1 MTQTQNLAIGIDLGT
16 TNSAIAVWREGQ
28 AQLIPNAHGEDLTP
42 SIVSIGE
49 DNTLLVGQAAA
60 TRLLTD
66 PANTASHFKR
76 FLGSERRYRLGK
88 EQYTPTEL
96 CALVLGSLKS
106 DAEAWLGHPVREVVI
121 SVPAYFGDQQRK
133 QVRLAA
139 ELAGLDAVRLI
150 NEPTAAAM
158 AYSLHEQHSRRF
170 LVFDLGGGTFDVTV
184 VEYQDGIMEVRASA
198 GDNRLGG
205 EDFTQDLV
213 DAVLGRLNTDRG
225 ELTLSQLGQVYL
237 SCERAKRHRSGSGLD
252 VELGAEWNRKFSFSE
267 SELTETWRD
276 TLTRLRKPLSQALSD
291 ARLRPDEVDELIF
304 VGGASRQS
312 EVQQMAVRLLGRFGR
327 HELDPDRVVAMGA
340 AIQAACRLR
349 DSAVEELIMTDVCP
363 FTLGIA
369 VSQGDQHGIFSPILE
384 RNTVVPASR
393 VERYRSGHEQQ
404 SAVCISI
411 YQGERFWVRD
421 NLHVDDLEIPLP
433 TGKGIQEVDVR
444 FSYDINGMLEVDVT
458 LVNSGE
464 QFQKVID
471 RSPAGVT
478 EEGKHKS
485 RERLARLKQHPR
497 DALPNLTLSERLQ
510 QLYEESI
517 GDERRQIEQWL
528 LQFERVL
535 AGQDPQLIRS
545 FREEMNA
552 LLKQLH

>member
-1 MTQTQNLAIGIDLGT
+1 MTIVRPLAIGIDLGT
-16 TNSAIAVWREGQ
+16 TNSAIAVWQGGK
-28 AQLIPNAHGEDLTP
+28 ACLIPNVMGEELTP
-42 SIVSIGE
+42 SIVCIDE
-49 DNTLLVGQAAA
+49 DESLLVGQAAA
-60 TRLLTD
+60 TRLLTQ
-66 PANTASHFKR
+66 PTNTASHFKR
-76 FLGSERRYRLGK
+76 FLGSERNYKLGR

-96 CALVLGSLKS
+96 CALVLRSLKS
-106 DAEAWLGHPVREVVI
+106 DAEAWLGHPIYEVVI

-158 AYSLHEQHSRRF
+158 AYSLHEQHNRRF

-213 DAVLGRLNTDRG
+213 DAVIERLGIDRC
-225 ELTLSQLGQVYL
+225 ELPLSQLGQVYL
-237 SCERAKRHRSGSGLD
+237 ACERGKRHRNGNALE
-252 VELGAEWNRKFSFSE
+252 VELGGEWSQTLHFSE
-267 SELTETWRD
+267 GELAGIWRET
-276 TLTRLRKPLSQALSD
+276 LNRLRKPLSLALSD
-291 ARLRPDEVDELIF
+291 ARLRPEEVDELIF

-363 FTLGIA
+363 FTLGIE
-369 VSQGDQHGIFSPILE
+369 VTLEEQSGVFSPILE
-384 RNTVVPASR
+384 RNTVVPVSR
-393 VERYRSGHEQQ
+393 VERYYSGHEQQ
-404 SAVCISI
+404 KHVFISI

-421 NLHVDDLEIPLP
+421 NLHVDDLNIPLP
-433 TGKGIQEVDVR
+433 TGKGIQSVDVR

-458 LVNSGE
+458 LVSTGE

-471 RSPAGVT
+471 RSPTGVT
-478 EEGKHKS
+478 EEGKRES

-497 DALPNLTLSERLQ
+497 NALPNLTLSERLQ

-517 GDERRQIEQWL
+517 GDERRQVEQWL

-535 AGQDPQLIRS
+535 ASQDPKLIRS
-545 FREEMNA
+545 FRQQMND
-552 LLKQLH
+552 LLTRWH

>member
-1 MTQTQNLAIGIDLGT
+1 MTQTQNPAIGIALGT

-106 DAEAWLGHPVREVVI
+106 DAEVWLCHPVREVVI

-478 EEGKHKS
+478 EEGKHES

-497 DALPNLTLSERLQ
+497 DALPNLTLSEQLQ

>member
-1 MTQTQNLAIGIDLGT
+1 MMQTRNSAIGIDLGT
-16 TNSAIAVWREGQ
+16 TNSAIAVWQDGK
-28 AQLIPNAHGEDLTP
+28 ACLIPNAHGEDLTP
-42 SIVSIGE
+42 SIVCIGE

-60 TRLLTD
+60 TRLLSD

-76 FLGSERRYRLGK
+76 FLGSERCYRLGK
-88 EQYTPTEL
+88 DKYTPTEL

-184 VEYQDGIMEVRASA
+184 VEYQDCIMEVRASA

-213 DAVLGRLNTDRG
+213 DAVLDQLGTDRSDMP
-225 ELTLSQLGQVYL
+225 LTQLGQVNL
-237 SCERAKRHRSGSGLD
+237 ACERAKRHRSGSGLV
-252 VELGAEWNRKFSFSE
+252 VELSGELNHTLNFSE
-267 SELTETWRD
+267 FELADIWRET
-276 TLTRLRKPLSQALSD
+276 LNRLRKPLSQALSD
-291 ARLRPDEVDELIF
+291 ARLRPEEVDELIF

-312 EVQQMAVRLLGRFGR
+312 EVQQTAVRLLGRFGR
-327 HELDPDRVVAMGA
+327 HDLDPDRVVAMGA

-349 DSAVEELIMTDVCP
+349 DSAVDELIMTDVCP

-369 VSQGDQHGIFSPILE
+369 VTQGDQGGVFSPILE

-393 VERYRSGHEQQ
+393 VERYHSAHEQQ
-404 SAVCISI
+404 KAVCISI

-421 NLHVDDLEIPLP
+421 NLHVDDLEISLP
-433 TGKGIQEVDVR
+433 TGKGIQQVDVR

-458 LVNSGE
+458 LVGTGE

-478 EEGKHKS
+478 EEGKRES
-485 RERLARLKQHPR
+485 RERLARLKHHPR
-497 DALPNLTLSERLQ
+497 DALPNLTLSERLEL
-510 QLYEESI
+510 LYEESL
-517 GDERRQIEQWL
+517 GEERQQVEQWL

-535 AGQDPQLIRS
+535 ASQDPQLIRS
-545 FREEMNA
+545 FREEMND
-552 LLKQLH
+552 LLKQWH

>member
-1 MTQTQNLAIGIDLGT
+1 MTQTQNPAIGIDLGT

-106 DAEAWLGHPVREVVI
+106 DAEVWLCHPVREVVI

-411 YQGERFWVRD
+411 YQGSASGCATTCMWTISRSRCRPARAFRKLMCVSVMTSTACWRWT
-421 NLHVDDLEIPLP
+421 LP
-433 TGKGIQEVDVR
+433 
-444 FSYDINGMLEVDVT
+444 
-458 LVNSGE
+458 
-464 QFQKVID
+464 
-471 RSPAGVT
+471 
-478 EEGKHKS
+478 
-485 RERLARLKQHPR
+485 
-497 DALPNLTLSERLQ
+497 
-510 QLYEESI
+510 
-517 GDERRQIEQWL
+517 W
-528 LQFERVL
+528 
-535 AGQDPQLIRS
+535 
-545 FREEMNA
+545 
-552 LLKQLH
+552 

>member
-1 MTQTQNLAIGIDLGT
+1 MTQMQNPAIGIDLGT

-458 LVNSGE
+458 LVSSGE

-478 EEGKHKS
+478 EEGKYES

-535 AGQDPQLIRS
+535 AGQDPQQIRL

>member
-1 MTQTQNLAIGIDLGT
+1 MTQTQNPAIGIDLGT

-106 DAEAWLGHPVREVVI
+106 DAEVWLGHPVREVVI

-478 EEGKHKS
+478 EEGKHES

>member
-1 MTQTQNLAIGIDLGT
+1 MTQTRNPAIGIDLGT

-184 VEYQDGIMEVRASA
+184 VEYQDGIMEVRSSA

-213 DAVLGRLNTDRG
+213 DAVLSRLNTDRG

-267 SELTETWRD
+267 SELTEIW
-276 TLTRLRKPLSQALSD
+276 PLSQALSD

-478 EEGKHKS
+478 EEGKHES

-528 LQFERVL
+528 LEFERVL

>member
-1 MTQTQNLAIGIDLGT
+1 MTQTQNPAIGIDLGT

-49 DNTLLVGQAAA
+49 DNTLLVGQTAA

-237 SCERAKRHRSGSGLD
+237 SCERAKLHRSGSGLD

-478 EEGKHKS
+478 EEGKHES

>member
-1 MTQTQNLAIGIDLGT
+1 MTQTQNPAIGIDLGT

-106 DAEAWLGHPVREVVI
+106 DAEVWLCHPVREVVI

-291 ARLRPDEVDELIF
+291 ARLRPHEVDELIF

-478 EEGKHKS
+478 EEGKHES

-497 DALPNLTLSERLQ
+497 DALPNLTLSEQLQ

>member
-1 MTQTQNLAIGIDLGT
+1 MMQTRNSAIGIDLGT
-16 TNSAIAVWREGQ
+16 TNSAIAVWQDGK
-28 AQLIPNAHGEDLTP
+28 ACLIPNAHGEDLTP
-42 SIVSIGE
+42 SIVCIGE

-60 TRLLTD
+60 TRLLSD

-88 EQYTPTEL
+88 DKYTPTEL

-184 VEYQDGIMEVRASA
+184 VEYQDSIMEVRASA

-213 DAVLGRLNTDRG
+213 DAVLDQLGTDRSD
-225 ELTLSQLGQVYL
+225 ELNRTLTFSEFDLADIWRETLS
-237 SCERAKRHRSGSGLD
+237 
-252 VELGAEWNRKFSFSE
+252 
-267 SELTETWRD
+267 
-276 TLTRLRKPLSQALSD
+276 RLRKPLSQALSD
-291 ARLRPDEVDELIF
+291 ARLRPEEVDELIF

-312 EVQQMAVRLLGRFGR
+312 EVQQTAVRLLGRFGR

-349 DSAVEELIMTDVCP
+349 DSAVDELIMTDVCP

-369 VSQGDQHGIFSPILE
+369 VTQGDQGGVFSPILE

-393 VERYRSGHEQQ
+393 VERYHSAHEQQ
-404 SAVCISI
+404 KAVCISI
-411 YQGERFWVRD
+411 YQGERFWVRE
-421 NLHVDDLEIPLP
+421 NLHIDDLEIPLP
-433 TGKGIQEVDVR
+433 TGKGIQQVDVR

-458 LVNSGE
+458 LVGTGE
-464 QFQKVID
+464 LFQKVID

-478 EEGKHKS
+478 EEGKRES
-485 RERLARLKQHPR
+485 RERLARLKHHPR
-497 DALPNLTLSERLQ
+497 DALPNLTLSERLA
-510 QLYEESI
+510 QLYEESL
-517 GDERRQIEQWL
+517 GDERQQVEQWL

-535 AGQDPQLIRS
+535 ASQDPQLIRS
-545 FREEMNA
+545 FREEMNG
-552 LLKQLH
+552 LLKQWH

>member
-1 MTQTQNLAIGIDLGT
+1 MTQTQNPAIGIDLGT

-106 DAEAWLGHPVREVVI
+106 DAEVWLCHPVREVVI

-478 EEGKHKS
+478 EEGKHES

>member
-1 MTQTQNLAIGIDLGT
+1 MQTRNSAIGIDLGT
-16 TNSAIAVWREGQ
+16 TNSAIAVWQDGK
-28 AQLIPNAHGEDLTP
+28 ACLIPNAHGEDLTP
-42 SIVSIGE
+42 SIVCIGE

-60 TRLLTD
+60 TRLLSD

-88 EQYTPTEL
+88 DKYTPTEL

-184 VEYQDGIMEVRASA
+184 VEYQDSIMEVRASA

-213 DAVLGRLNTDRG
+213 DAVLDQLGTNRSDMPLA
-225 ELTLSQLGQVYL
+225 QLGQIYL
-237 SCERAKRHRSGSGLD
+237 ACERAKRHRSGTGLV
-252 VELGAEWNRKFSFSE
+252 VELGGELNRTLTFSE
-267 SELTETWRD
+267 FDLADIWRET
-276 TLTRLRKPLSQALSD
+276 LSRLRKPLSQALSD
-291 ARLRPDEVDELIF
+291 ARLRPEEVDELIF

-312 EVQQMAVRLLGRFGR
+312 EVQQTAVRLLGRFGR

-349 DSAVEELIMTDVCP
+349 DSAVDELIMTDVCP

-369 VSQGDQHGIFSPILE
+369 VTQGDQGGVFSPILE

-393 VERYRSGHEQQ
+393 VERYHSAHEQQ
-404 SAVCISI
+404 KAVCISI
-411 YQGERFWVRD
+411 YQGERFWVRE
-421 NLHVDDLEIPLP
+421 NLHIDDLEIPLP
-433 TGKGIQEVDVR
+433 TGKGIQQVDVR

-458 LVNSGE
+458 LVGTGE

-478 EEGKHKS
+478 EEGKRES
-485 RERLARLKQHPR
+485 RERLARLKHHPR
-497 DALPNLTLSERLQ
+497 DALPNLTLNERLA
-510 QLYEESI
+510 QLYEESL
-517 GDERRQIEQWL
+517 GDARQQVEQWL

-535 AGQDPQLIRS
+535 ASQDPQLIRS
-545 FREEMNA
+545 FREEMNG
-552 LLKQLH
+552 LLKQWH

>member
-1 MTQTQNLAIGIDLGT
+1 MMQTRNSAIGIDLGT
-16 TNSAIAVWREGQ
+16 TNSAIAVWQDGK
-28 AQLIPNAHGEDLTP
+28 ACLIPNAHGEDLTP
-42 SIVSIGE
+42 SIVCIGE

-60 TRLLTD
+60 TRLLSD

-88 EQYTPTEL
+88 DKYTPTEL

-184 VEYQDGIMEVRASA
+184 VEYQDCIMEVRASA

-213 DAVLGRLNTDRG
+213 DAVLGQLGTDRSDMP
-225 ELTLSQLGQVYL
+225 LAHLGQIYMA
-237 SCERAKRHRSGSGLD
+237 CERAKRHRSGSGLV
-252 VELGAEWNRKFSFSE
+252 VELSGELNRTLTFSE
-267 SELTETWRD
+267 FDLAAIWCET
-276 TLTRLRKPLSQALSD
+276 LNRLRKPLSQALSD
-291 ARLRPDEVDELIF
+291 ARLRPEEVDELIF

-312 EVQQMAVRLLGRFGR
+312 EVQQTAVRLLGRFGR

-363 FTLGIA
+363 FTLGIE

-404 SAVCISI
+404 KAVSISI

-421 NLHVDDLEIPLP
+421 NLHVDNLEIPLP

-458 LVNSGE
+458 LVSTSE
-464 QFQKVID
+464 LFQKVID

-478 EEGKHKS
+478 EERKRES
-485 RERLARLKQHPR
+485 RERLARLKHHPR
-497 DALPNLTLSERLQ
+497 DALPNLTLSERLE
-510 QLYEESI
+510 QLYEEST
-517 GDERRQIEQWL
+517 GNERRQIEQWL

-552 LLKQLH
+552 LLKQWH

>member
-1 MTQTQNLAIGIDLGT
+1 METLRPAIGIDLGT
-16 TNSAIAVWREGQ
+16 TNSAIAVWQDGK
-28 AQLIPNAHGEDLTP
+28 AYLIPNAHGQDLTP
-42 SIVSIGE
+42 SIVCIGD

-66 PANTASHFKR
+66 PSNTASHFKR

-96 CALVLGSLKS
+96 CALVLGSLKA
-106 DAEAWLGHPVREVVI
+106 DAEVWLGHEVYEVVI

-139 ELAGLDAVRLI
+139 DLAGLDAVRLI

-213 DAVLGRLNTDRG
+213 DAVLDQLGTDRSDMP
-225 ELTLSQLGQVYL
+225 LSQLGLVYL
-237 SCERAKRHRSGSGLD
+237 ASERAKRHRSGSCLE
-252 VELGAEWNRKFSFSE
+252 VELGGEWNRTLRFSE
-267 SELTETWRD
+267 IELAGIWRET
-276 TLTRLRKPLSQALSD
+276 LNRLRKPLSQALSD
-291 ARLRPDEVDELIF
+291 ARLHPEEVDELIF

-312 EVQQMAVRLLGRFGR
+312 EVQQTAVRLLGRFGR
-327 HELDPDRVVAMGA
+327 HDLDPDRVVAIGA

-363 FTLGIA
+363 FTLGIE

-404 SAVCISI
+404 KAVSISI

-421 NLHVDDLEIPLP
+421 NLHVDNLEIPLP

-458 LVNSGE
+458 LVSTGE
-464 QFQKVID
+464 LFQKVID

-478 EEGKHKS
+478 EERKRES
-485 RERLARLKQHPR
+485 RERLARLKHHPR
-497 DALPNLTLSERLQ
+497 DALPNLTLSERLE
-510 QLYEESI
+510 QLYEEST
-517 GDERRQIEQWL
+517 GNERRQIEQWL

-552 LLKQLH
+552 LLKQWH

>member
-121 SVPAYFGDQQRK
+121 SVPAYFGDQHRK

-478 EEGKHKS
+478 EEGKHES

-552 LLKQLH
+552 LLKQWH

>member
-1 MTQTQNLAIGIDLGT
+1 MTQTQNPAIGIDLGT

-42 SIVSIGE
+42 SIVSISE

-213 DAVLGRLNTDRG
+213 DAVLSRLNTDRG

-252 VELGAEWNRKFSFSE
+252 VELGAEWNRKFSLSE
-267 SELTETWRD
+267 SELTEIWRD

-433 TGKGIQEVDVR
+433 AGKGIQEVDVR

-478 EEGKHKS
+478 EEGKHES

>member
-1 MTQTQNLAIGIDLGT
+1 MTQTQNPAIGIDLGT

-106 DAEAWLGHPVREVVI
+106 DAEVWLCHPVREVVI

-478 EEGKHKS
+478 EEGKHES

-497 DALPNLTLSERLQ
+497 DALPNLTLSEQLQ

>member
-1 MTQTQNLAIGIDLGT
+1 MTQTQNPAIGIDLGT

-478 EEGKHKS
+478 EEGKHES

-497 DALPNLTLSERLQ
+497 DALPNLTLSEQLQ

>member
-1 MTQTQNLAIGIDLGT
+1 MTQMQNPAIGIDLGT

-349 DSAVEELIMTDVCP
+349 DSAVEELIITDVCP

-478 EEGKHKS
+478 EEGKHES

>member
-1 MTQTQNLAIGIDLGT
+1 MMQTRNSAIGIDLGT
-16 TNSAIAVWREGQ
+16 TNSAIAVWQDGK
-28 AQLIPNAHGEDLTP
+28 ACLIPNAHGEDLTP
-42 SIVSIGE
+42 SIVCIGE

-60 TRLLTD
+60 TRLLSD

-88 EQYTPTEL
+88 DKYTPTEL

-184 VEYQDGIMEVRASA
+184 VEYQDSIMEVRASA

-213 DAVLGRLNTDRG
+213 DAVLDQLGTDR
-225 ELTLSQLGQVYL
+225 SDMPQAQLGQVYL
-237 SCERAKRHRSGSGLD
+237 ACERAKRHRSGTGLV
-252 VELGAEWNRKFSFSE
+252 VELGGELNRTLTFSE
-267 SELTETWRD
+267 FDLADIWRET
-276 TLTRLRKPLSQALSD
+276 LSRLRKPLSQALSD
-291 ARLRPDEVDELIF
+291 ARLRPEEVDELIF

-312 EVQQMAVRLLGRFGR
+312 EVQQTAVRLLGRFGR

-349 DSAVEELIMTDVCP
+349 DSAVDELIMTDVCP

-369 VSQGDQHGIFSPILE
+369 VTQGEQGGVFSPILE

-393 VERYRSGHEQQ
+393 VERYHSAHEQQ
-404 SAVCISI
+404 KAVCISI
-411 YQGERFWVRD
+411 YQGERFWVRE
-421 NLHVDDLEIPLP
+421 NLHIDDLEISLP
-433 TGKGIQEVDVR
+433 TGKGIQQVDVR

-458 LVNSGE
+458 LVGTGD

-478 EEGKHKS
+478 EEGKRES
-485 RERLARLKQHPR
+485 RERLARLKHHPR
-497 DALPNLTLSERLQ
+497 DALPNLTLSERLA
-510 QLYEESI
+510 QLYEESL
-517 GDERRQIEQWL
+517 GDERQQVEQWL

-535 AGQDPQLIRS
+535 ASQDPQLIRS
-545 FREEMNA
+545 FREEMNG
-552 LLKQLH
+552 LLKQWH

>member
-1 MTQTQNLAIGIDLGT
+1 MTQMQNPAIGIDLGT

-478 EEGKHKS
+478 EEGKHES

>member
-1 MTQTQNLAIGIDLGT
+1 MMQTRNSAIGIDLGT
-16 TNSAIAVWREGQ
+16 TNSAIAVWQDGK
-28 AQLIPNAHGEDLTP
+28 ACLIPNAHGEDLTP
-42 SIVSIGE
+42 SIVCIGE

-60 TRLLTD
+60 TRLLSD

-88 EQYTPTEL
+88 DKYTPTEL

-184 VEYQDGIMEVRASA
+184 VEYQDSIMEVRSSA

-213 DAVLGRLNTDRG
+213 DAVLDQLGTDRSDMP
-225 ELTLSQLGQVYL
+225 LAQLGQVYL
-237 SCERAKRHRSGSGLD
+237 ACERAKRHRSGTGLV
-252 VELGAEWNRKFSFSE
+252 VELGGELNRTLTFSE
-267 SELTETWRD
+267 FDLADIWRET
-276 TLTRLRKPLSQALSD
+276 LSRLRKPLSQALSD
-291 ARLRPDEVDELIF
+291 ARLRPEEVDELIF

-312 EVQQMAVRLLGRFGR
+312 EVQQTAVRLLGRFGR

-349 DSAVEELIMTDVCP
+349 DSAVDELIMTDVCP

-369 VSQGDQHGIFSPILE
+369 VTQGDQDGVFSPILE

-393 VERYRSGHEQQ
+393 VERYHSAHEQQ
-404 SAVCISI
+404 KAVCISI
-411 YQGERFWVRD
+411 YQGERFWVRE
-421 NLHVDDLEIPLP
+421 NLYIDDLEIPLP
-433 TGKGIQEVDVR
+433 TGKGIQQVDVR

-458 LVNSGE
+458 LVGTGE

-478 EEGKHKS
+478 EEGKRES
-485 RERLARLKQHPR
+485 RELLARLKHHPR
-497 DALPNLTLSERLQ
+497 DALPNLTLSERLA
-510 QLYEESI
+510 QLYEESL
-517 GDERRQIEQWL
+517 GDERQQVEQWL

-535 AGQDPQLIRS
+535 ASQDPQLIRS
-545 FREEMNA
+545 FREEMNC
-552 LLKQLH
+552 LLKQWH

>member
-1 MTQTQNLAIGIDLGT
+1 MMQTRNSAIGIDLGT
-16 TNSAIAVWREGQ
+16 TNSAIAVWQDGK
-28 AQLIPNAHGEDLTP
+28 ACLIPNAHGEDLTP
-42 SIVSIGE
+42 SIVCIGE

-60 TRLLTD
+60 TRLLSD

-88 EQYTPTEL
+88 DTYTPTEL

-184 VEYQDGIMEVRASA
+184 VEYQDSIMEVRASA

-213 DAVLGRLNTDRG
+213 DAVLGQLGTDRSDMP
-225 ELTLSQLGQVYL
+225 LAQLGQIYL
-237 SCERAKRHRSGSGLD
+237 ACERAKRHRSGSGLV
-252 VELGAEWNRKFSFSE
+252 VELGGELNRTLSFSE
-267 SELTETWRD
+267 CKLADIWRET
-276 TLTRLRKPLSQALSD
+276 LNRLRKPLSQALSD
-291 ARLRPDEVDELIF
+291 ARLRPEEVDELIF
-304 VGGASRQS
+304 VGGASRQC
-312 EVQQMAVRLLGRFGR
+312 EVQQTAVRLLGRFGR

-349 DSAVEELIMTDVCP
+349 DSAVDELIMTDVCP

-369 VSQGDQHGIFSPILE
+369 VTQGDQGSVFSPILE

-393 VERYRSGHEQQ
+393 IERYRSAHEQQ
-404 SAVCISI
+404 KSVCISI

-433 TGKGIQEVDVR
+433 IGKGIQQVDVR

-458 LVNSGE
+458 LVGTGE

-478 EEGKHKS
+478 KEGKCES
-485 RERLARLKQHPR
+485 RERLARLKHHPR
-497 DALPNLTLSERLQ
+497 DALPNLTLSERLE
-510 QLYEESI
+510 QLYEESL
-517 GDERRQIEQWL
+517 GDERQQVEQWL
-528 LQFERVL
+528 LQFEQVL
-535 AGQDPQLIRS
+535 GSQDPQLIRS
-545 FREEMNA
+545 FREEMND
-552 LLKQLH
+552 LLKQWH

>member
-1 MTQTQNLAIGIDLGT
+1 METLRPAIGIDLGT
-16 TNSAIAVWREGQ
+16 TNSAIAVWQDGK
-28 AQLIPNAHGEDLTP
+28 AYLIPNAHGQDLTP
-42 SIVSIGE
+42 SIVCISD

-66 PANTASHFKR
+66 PSNTASHFKR

-96 CALVLGSLKS
+96 CALVLGSLKA
-106 DAEAWLGHPVREVVI
+106 DAEVWLGHEVYEVVI

-139 ELAGLDAVRLI
+139 DLAGLDAVRLI

-213 DAVLGRLNTDRG
+213 DAVLDQLGTDRSDMP
-225 ELTLSQLGQVYL
+225 LSQLGQVYL
-237 SCERAKRHRSGSGLD
+237 ASERAKRHRSGSCLE
-252 VELGAEWNRKFSFSE
+252 VELGGEWNRTLRFSE
-267 SELTETWRD
+267 IELAGIWRET
-276 TLTRLRKPLSQALSD
+276 LNRLRKPLSQALSD
-291 ARLRPDEVDELIF
+291 ARLHPEEVDELIF

-312 EVQQMAVRLLGRFGR
+312 EVQQTAVRLLGRFGR
-327 HELDPDRVVAMGA
+327 HDLDPDRVVAIGA

-363 FTLGIA
+363 FTLGIE

-404 SAVCISI
+404 KAVSISI

-421 NLHVDDLEIPLP
+421 NLHVDNLEIPLP
-433 TGKGIQEVDVR
+433 TGKDIQEVDVR

-458 LVNSGE
+458 LVSTGE
-464 QFQKVID
+464 LFQKVID

-478 EEGKHKS
+478 EERKRES
-485 RERLARLKQHPR
+485 RERLARLKHHPR
-497 DALPNLTLSERLQ
+497 DALPNLTLSERLE
-510 QLYEESI
+510 QLYEEST
-517 GDERRQIEQWL
+517 GNERRQIEQWL

-552 LLKQLH
+552 LLKQWH

>member
-1 MTQTQNLAIGIDLGT
+1 MTQTQNPAIGIDLGT

-60 TRLLTD
+60 TRLQTD

-106 DAEAWLGHPVREVVI
+106 DAEVWLGHPVREVVI

-349 DSAVEELIMTDVCP
+349 DSAVEELTMTDVCP

-478 EEGKHKS
+478 EEGKHES

>member
-1 MTQTQNLAIGIDLGT
+1 MTQMQNPAIGIDLGT
-16 TNSAIAVWREGQ
+16 TNSAIAVWREGR

-213 DAVLGRLNTDRG
+213 DAVLSRLNTDRG

-252 VELGAEWNRKFSFSE
+252 VELGAEWNRKFSLSE
-267 SELTETWRD
+267 SELTEIWRD

-404 SAVCISI
+404 SAVCINI

-433 TGKGIQEVDVR
+433 AGKGIQEVDVR

-478 EEGKHKS
+478 EEGKHES

-552 LLKQLH
+552 LLKQWH

>member
-1 MTQTQNLAIGIDLGT
+1 MMQTRNSAIGIDLGT
-16 TNSAIAVWREGQ
+16 TNSAIAVWQDGK
-28 AQLIPNAHGEDLTP
+28 ACLIPNAHGEDLTP
-42 SIVSIGE
+42 SIVCIGE

-60 TRLLTD
+60 TRLLSD

-88 EQYTPTEL
+88 DQYTPTEL

-106 DAEAWLGHPVREVVI
+106 DAEAWLGHPVCEVVI

-184 VEYQDGIMEVRASA
+184 VEYQDNIMEVRASA

-213 DAVLGRLNTDRG
+213 DAVLDQLGTDRSDMP
-225 ELTLSQLGQVYL
+225 LAQLGQVYL
-237 SCERAKRHRSGSGLD
+237 ACERAKRHRSGTGLV
-252 VELGAEWNRKFSFSE
+252 VELGGELNRTLTFSE
-267 SELTETWRD
+267 FDLADIWRET
-276 TLTRLRKPLSQALSD
+276 LSRLRKPLSQALSD
-291 ARLRPDEVDELIF
+291 ARLRPEEVDELIF

-312 EVQQMAVRLLGRFGR
+312 EVQQTAVRLLGRFGR

-349 DSAVEELIMTDVCP
+349 DSAVDELIMTDVCP

-369 VSQGDQHGIFSPILE
+369 VTQGDQGGVFSPILE

-393 VERYRSGHEQQ
+393 VERYHSAHEQQ
-404 SAVCISI
+404 KAVCISI
-411 YQGERFWVRD
+411 YQGERFWVRE
-421 NLHVDDLEIPLP
+421 NLHIDDLEIPLP
-433 TGKGIQEVDVR
+433 TGKGIQQVDVR

-458 LVNSGE
+458 LAGTGE

-478 EEGKHKS
+478 EEGKRES
-485 RERLARLKQHPR
+485 RERLARLKYHPR
-497 DALPNLTLSERLQ
+497 DALPNLTLSERLA
-510 QLYEESI
+510 QLYEESL
-517 GDERRQIEQWL
+517 GDERQQVEQWL

-535 AGQDPQLIRS
+535 ASQDPQLIRS
-545 FREEMNA
+545 FREEMNG
-552 LLKQLH
+552 LLKQWH

>member
-1 MTQTQNLAIGIDLGT
+1 MMQTRNSAIGIDLGT
-16 TNSAIAVWREGQ
+16 TNSAIAVWQDGK
-28 AQLIPNAHGEDLTP
+28 ACLIPNAHGEDLTP
-42 SIVSIGE
+42 SIVCIGE

-60 TRLLTD
+60 TRLLSD

-88 EQYTPTEL
+88 DQYTPTEL

-106 DAEAWLGHPVREVVI
+106 DAEAWLGYPVREVVI

-184 VEYQDGIMEVRASA
+184 VEYQDSIMEVRASA

-213 DAVLGRLNTDRG
+213 DAVLDQLGTDRSDMP
-225 ELTLSQLGQVYL
+225 LAQLGQVYL
-237 SCERAKRHRSGSGLD
+237 ACERAKCHRSGTGLV
-252 VELGAEWNRKFSFSE
+252 VELGGELTRTLTFSE
-267 SELTETWRD
+267 FDLADIWRET
-276 TLTRLRKPLSQALSD
+276 LSRLRKPLSQALSD
-291 ARLRPDEVDELIF
+291 ARLRPEEVDELIF

-312 EVQQMAVRLLGRFGR
+312 EVQQTAVRLLGRFGR

-349 DSAVEELIMTDVCP
+349 DSSVDELIMTDVCP

-369 VSQGDQHGIFSPILE
+369 VTQGDQGGVFSPILE

-393 VERYRSGHEQQ
+393 VERYHSAHEQQ
-404 SAVCISI
+404 KAVCISI
-411 YQGERFWVRD
+411 YQGERFWVRE
-421 NLHVDDLEIPLP
+421 NLHIDDLEIPLP

-478 EEGKHKS
+478 EEGKRES
-485 RERLARLKQHPR
+485 RERLARLKHHPR
-497 DALPNLTLSERLQ
+497 DTLPNLTLSERLE
-510 QLYEESI
+510 QLYEEST

-535 AGQDPQLIRS
+535 AGQDPQQIRS

-552 LLKQLH
+552 LLKQWH

>member
-1 MTQTQNLAIGIDLGT
+1 MMQTRNSAIGIDLGT
-16 TNSAIAVWREGQ
+16 TNSAIAVWQEGK
-28 AQLIPNAHGEDLTP
+28 ARLIPNAYGEDLTP
-42 SIVSIGE
+42 SIVCIGE

-60 TRLLTD
+60 THLLSD

-88 EQYTPTEL
+88 DKYTPTEL

-106 DAEAWLGHPVREVVI
+106 DAEVWLGHPVREVVI

-184 VEYQDGIMEVRASA
+184 VEYQDSIMEVRASA

-213 DAVLGRLNTDRG
+213 DAVLGQLGTDRSDMP
-225 ELTLSQLGQVYL
+225 LAHLGQIYMA
-237 SCERAKRHRSGSGLD
+237 CERAKRHRSGSGLV
-252 VELGAEWNRKFSFSE
+252 VELSGELNHTLNFSE
-267 SELTETWRD
+267 FELADIWCET
-276 TLTRLRKPLSQALSD
+276 LNRLRKPLSQALSD
-291 ARLRPDEVDELIF
+291 ARLRPEEVDELIF

-312 EVQQMAVRLLGRFGR
+312 EVQQTAVRLLGRFGR
-327 HELDPDRVVAMGA
+327 YELDPDRVVAMGA

-349 DSAVEELIMTDVCP
+349 DSAVDELIMTDVCP

-369 VSQGDQHGIFSPILE
+369 VTQGDQGGVFSPILE

-393 VERYRSGHEQQ
+393 VERYHSAHEQQ
-404 SAVCISI
+404 KAVCISI

-433 TGKGIQEVDVR
+433 TGKGIQQVDVR

-458 LVNSGE
+458 LVGTGE

-471 RSPAGVT
+471 RSPVGVT
-478 EEGKHKS
+478 EEGKRES
-485 RERLARLKQHPR
+485 RERLARLKYHPR
-497 DALPNLTLSERLQ
+497 DSLPNLTLSERLEL
-510 QLYEESI
+510 LYEESL
-517 GDERRQIEQWL
+517 GEERQQVEQWL

-535 AGQDPQLIRS
+535 ASQDPQLIRS
-545 FREEMNA
+545 FREEMNG
-552 LLKQLH
+552 LLKQWH

>member
-1 MTQTQNLAIGIDLGT
+1 MTQTQNPAIGIDLGT

-267 SELTETWRD
+267 SELTEIWRD

-433 TGKGIQEVDVR
+433 AGKGIQEVDVR

-478 EEGKHKS
+478 EEGKHES

>member
-1 MTQTQNLAIGIDLGT
+1 MTQTQNPAIGIDLGT

-42 SIVSIGE
+42 SIVSISE

-267 SELTETWRD
+267 SELTESWRD

-478 EEGKHKS
+478 EEGKHES

-535 AGQDPQLIRS
+535 AGQDPQQIRS

>member
-1 MTQTQNLAIGIDLGT
+1 MTQMQNPAIGIDLGT

-106 DAEAWLGHPVREVVI
+106 DAEAWLGHPVSEVVI

-276 TLTRLRKPLSQALSD
+276 TLNRLRKPLSQALSD

-312 EVQQMAVRLLGRFGR
+312 EVQQTAVRLLGRFGR

-369 VSQGDQHGIFSPILE
+369 VNQGGSE
-384 RNTVVPASR
+384 WR
-393 VERYRSGHEQQ
+393 VQ
-404 SAVCISI
+404 S
-411 YQGERFWVRD
+411 
-421 NLHVDDLEIPLP
+421 
-433 TGKGIQEVDVR
+433 
-444 FSYDINGMLEVDVT
+444 
-458 LVNSGE
+458 
-464 QFQKVID
+464 
-471 RSPAGVT
+471 
-478 EEGKHKS
+478 
-485 RERLARLKQHPR
+485 HPR
-497 DALPNLTLSERLQ
+497 AQYSGAGLTGRALPQWPRTAELGVHQHLSGGAVL
-510 QLYEESI
+510 
-517 GDERRQIEQWL
+517 GARQPACG
-528 LQFERVL
+528 RSR
-535 AGQDPQLIRS
+535 DPVANRQGHSGSGR
-545 FREEMNA
+545 A
-552 LLKQLH
+552 L

>member
-1 MTQTQNLAIGIDLGT
+1 MQTRNLAIGIDLGT
-16 TNSAIAVWREGQ
+16 TNSAIAVWQDGK
-28 AQLIPNAHGEDLTP
+28 ACLIPNAHGEDLTP
-42 SIVSIGE
+42 SIVCIGE

-60 TRLLTD
+60 TRLLSD

-88 EQYTPTEL
+88 DKYTPTEL

-184 VEYQDGIMEVRASA
+184 VEYQDNIMEVRASA

-213 DAVLGRLNTDRG
+213 DAVLDQLGTDRSDMP
-225 ELTLSQLGQVYL
+225 LAQLGQVYL
-237 SCERAKRHRSGSGLD
+237 ACERAKRHRSGTGLV
-252 VELGAEWNRKFSFSE
+252 VELGGELNRTLTFSE
-267 SELTETWRD
+267 FDLADIWRET
-276 TLTRLRKPLSQALSD
+276 LSRLRKPLSQALSD
-291 ARLRPDEVDELIF
+291 ARLRPEEVDELIF

-312 EVQQMAVRLLGRFGR
+312 EVQQTAVRLLGRFGR

-349 DSAVEELIMTDVCP
+349 DSAVDELIMTDVCP

-369 VSQGDQHGIFSPILE
+369 VTQGDQGGVFNPILE

-393 VERYRSGHEQQ
+393 VERYHSAHEQQ
-404 SAVCISI
+404 KAVCISI
-411 YQGERFWVRD
+411 YQGERFWVRE
-421 NLHVDDLEIPLP
+421 NLHIDDLEIQLP
-433 TGKGIQEVDVR
+433 TGKGIQQVDVR

-458 LVNSGE
+458 LVGTGE

-478 EEGKHKS
+478 EEGKRES
-485 RERLARLKQHPR
+485 RERLARLKHHPR
-497 DALPNLTLSERLQ
+497 DALPNLTLSERLA
-510 QLYEESI
+510 QLYEESL
-517 GDERRQIEQWL
+517 GDERQQVEQWL

-535 AGQDPQLIRS
+535 ASQDPQLIRS
-545 FREEMNA
+545 FREEMNG
-552 LLKQLH
+552 LLKQWH

>member
-1 MTQTQNLAIGIDLGT
+1 MTAVPTPAIGIDLGT
-16 TNSAIAVWREGQ
+16 TNSAIAVWREGK
-28 AQLIPNAHGEDLTP
+28 AHLIPNAHGEELTP
-42 SIVSIGE
+42 SIVCIGE
-49 DNTLLVGQAAA
+49 DDTLLVGQAAA
-60 TRLLTD
+60 TRLLTH
-66 PANTASHFKR
+66 PSNTASHFKR

-88 EQYTPTEL
+88 EQYNPTEL
-96 CALVLGSLKS
+96 CALILGSLKA
-106 DAEAWLGHPVREVVI
+106 DAEAWLGHGVREVVI

-213 DAVLGRLNTDRG
+213 DAVLGRLDTDRG

-237 SCERAKRHRSGSGLD
+237 ACERAKRHRSGSGLE
-252 VELGAEWNRKFSFSE
+252 VELGAEWNRTLGFSE
-267 SELTETWRD
+267 SELADIWRET
-276 TLTRLRKPLSQALSD
+276 LNRLRKPLSQALAD

-312 EVQQMAVRLLGRFGR
+312 EVQQTAVRLLGRFGR

-384 RNTVVPASR
+384 RNIVVPASR

-404 SAVCISI
+404 SSVCISI

-458 LVNSGE
+458 LVSSGE

-478 EEGKHKS
+478 EEGKRES

-517 GDERRQIEQWL
+517 GDERRQVEQWL

-535 AGQDPQLIRS
+535 ASQDPQVINS
-545 FREEMNA
+545 FRQQMNK
-552 LLKQLH
+552 LLKQWH

>member
-1 MTQTQNLAIGIDLGT
+1 MVQTRNSAIGIDLGT
-16 TNSAIAVWREGQ
+16 TNSAIAVWQDGK
-28 AQLIPNAHGEDLTP
+28 ACLIPNAHGEDLTP
-42 SIVSIGE
+42 SIVCIGE

-60 TRLLTD
+60 TRLLSD

-88 EQYTPTEL
+88 DKYTPTEL

-106 DAEAWLGHPVREVVI
+106 DAEAWLGYPVREVVI

-184 VEYQDGIMEVRASA
+184 VEYQDSIMEVRASA

-213 DAVLGRLNTDRG
+213 DAVLDQLGADRSDMP
-225 ELTLSQLGQVYL
+225 LAQLGQVYL
-237 SCERAKRHRSGSGLD
+237 ACERAKRHRCGTGLV
-252 VELGAEWNRKFSFSE
+252 VELGGELNRTLTFSE
-267 SELTETWRD
+267 FDLADIWRET
-276 TLTRLRKPLSQALSD
+276 LSRLRKPLSQALSD
-291 ARLRPDEVDELIF
+291 ARLRPEEVDELIF

-312 EVQQMAVRLLGRFGR
+312 EVQQTAVRLLGRFGR

-349 DSAVEELIMTDVCP
+349 DSAVDELIMTDVCP

-369 VSQGDQHGIFSPILE
+369 VTQGDQGGVFSPILE

-393 VERYRSGHEQQ
+393 VERYHSAHEQQ
-404 SAVCISI
+404 KAVCISI
-411 YQGERFWVRD
+411 YQGERFWVRE
-421 NLHVDDLEIPLP
+421 NLHIDDLEIPLP
-433 TGKGIQEVDVR
+433 TGKGIQQVDVR

-458 LVNSGE
+458 LVGAGE

-478 EEGKHKS
+478 EEGKRES
-485 RERLARLKQHPR
+485 RGRLARLKHHPR
-497 DALPNLTLSERLQ
+497 DALPNLTLSERLA
-510 QLYEESI
+510 QLYEESL
-517 GDERRQIEQWL
+517 GDERQQVEQWL

-535 AGQDPQLIRS
+535 ASQDPQLIRS
-545 FREEMNA
+545 FREEMNG
-552 LLKQLH
+552 LLRQWH

>member
-1 MTQTQNLAIGIDLGT
+1 METLRPAIGIDLGT
-16 TNSAIAVWREGQ
+16 TNSAIAVWQDGK
-28 AQLIPNAHGEDLTP
+28 AHLIPNAHGQDLTP
-42 SIVSIGE
+42 SIVCIGD

-66 PANTASHFKR
+66 PSNTASHFKR
-76 FLGSERRYRLGK
+76 FLGSERRYRLGN

-96 CALVLGSLKS
+96 CALVLGSLKA
-106 DAEAWLGHPVREVVI
+106 DAEVWLGHEVYEVVI

-139 ELAGLDAVRLI
+139 DLAGLDAVRLI

-213 DAVLGRLNTDRG
+213 DAVLDQLGIDRSDMP
-225 ELTLSQLGQVYL
+225 LSQLGQVYL
-237 SCERAKRHRSGSGLD
+237 ASERAKRHRSGSCLE
-252 VELGAEWNRKFSFSE
+252 VELGGEWNRTLRFSE
-267 SELTETWRD
+267 IELSGIWRET
-276 TLTRLRKPLSQALSD
+276 LNRLRKPLSQALSD
-291 ARLRPDEVDELIF
+291 ARLHPEEVDELIF

-312 EVQQMAVRLLGRFGR
+312 EVQQTAVRLLGRFGR
-327 HELDPDRVVAMGA
+327 HDLDPDRVVAIGA

-363 FTLGIA
+363 FTLGIE

-404 SAVCISI
+404 KAVSISI
-411 YQGERFWVRD
+411 YQGECFWVRD
-421 NLHVDDLEIPLP
+421 NLHVDNLEIPLP

-458 LVNSGE
+458 LVSTGE
-464 QFQKVID
+464 LFQKVID

-478 EEGKHKS
+478 EERKRES
-485 RERLARLKQHPR
+485 RERLARLKHHPR
-497 DALPNLTLSERLQ
+497 DALPNLTLSERLE
-510 QLYEESI
+510 QLYEEST
-517 GDERRQIEQWL
+517 GNERRQIEQWL

-545 FREEMNA
+545 FCEEMNA
-552 LLKQLH
+552 LLKQWH